1 MKDCVR
7 NTDIVTRY
15 GGDEMA
21 IILLEVNKPLA
32 MEVSDKLRREIEKR
46 SFVWQGTTVKITV
59 SIGVAAALEEGIQD
73 WNTLVNA
80 ADQALYSAKDGGRN
94 RVVGWT
100 PPATK

>member
-1 MKDCVR
+1 
-7 NTDIVTRY
+7 
-15 GGDEMA
+15 
-21 IILLEVNKPLA
+21 
-32 MEVSDKLRREIEKR
+32 
-46 SFVWQGTTVKITV
+46 VKITV